1 MRSGLVG
8 NAGRGLARRALAR
21 FAIGAAVT
29 GVASRRAGAASGTLF
44 LDTARGAVEMRYAE
58 APGDRAVCFVGGVG
72 GGFDSPARDLYGR
85 LADSLPE
92 EGIATL
98 RVRFRQPTQL
108 EESVAAD
115 LSAGLAELER
125 WTKRRMGFVG
135 HSFGGAVV
143 IRAAAAAER
152 VRAVVTLATQSYG
165 AGLAAELGPRC
176 ALLLIHGTRDTV
188 LPSDASRLVFDL
200 AEEPKRLVILP
211 GAGHGL
217 DEAAP
222 EVERLVRDWLQARL

>member
-1 MRSGLVG
+1 
-8 NAGRGLARRALAR
+8 
-21 FAIGAAVT
+21 
-29 GVASRRAGAASGTLF
+29 
-44 LDTARGAVEMRYAE
+44 
-58 APGDRAVCFVGGVG
+58 
-72 GGFDSPARDLYGR
+72 
-85 LADSLPE
+85 
-92 EGIATL
+92 
-98 RVRFRQPTQL
+98 
-108 EESVAAD
+108 
-115 LSAGLAELER
+115 
-125 WTKRRMGFVG
+125 MGFVG